1 MAASYSS
8 DVAFTESVKAIQARR
23 GSRGAYARMEE
34 RGGWKTDITP
44 DLGGFIAAQRS
55 FFLATANLEGQ
66 PYVQHRGGPPGFL
79 HVLDEHTLAFADFS
93 GNRQYVTLGNLAQN
107 PRAQL
112 FLIDYAERTRVKIWG
127 EASVVESD
135 PKILERLRPH
145 GYRARVE
152 QAIVF
157 RVGAWDANCPQ
168 HIPRRFEAE
177 HVEAELRKRDQR
189 IEELEAQLRQL
200 RATTNAASAVRPG
213 SSTP

>member
-1 MAASYSS
+1 
-8 DVAFTESVKAIQARR
+8 
-23 GSRGAYARMEE
+23 
-34 RGGWKTDITP
+34 
-44 DLGGFIAAQRS
+44 
-55 FFLATANLEGQ
+55 
-66 PYVQHRGGPPGFL
+66 
-79 HVLDEHTLAFADFS
+79 
-93 GNRQYVTLGNLAQN
+93 
-107 PRAQL
+107 
-112 FLIDYAERTRVKIWG
+112 VKIWG

-135 PKILERLRPH
+135 PKILERLRPQ

>member
-135 PKILERLRPH
+135 PKILERLRPQ

-189 IEELEAQLRQL
+189 IEELETELRRL
-200 RATTNAASAVRPG
+200 RATTSAASAARPG
-213 SSTP
+213 STTR